1 MFTLCTVT
9 RQVLI
14 FTKETLKVELNT
26 ANDIMQFV
34 RLSFPYY
41 PQISRTCTSLWDF

>member
-14 FTKETLKVELNT
+14 FTKEALKVELNT

-34 RLSFPYY
+34 RLSFPCY